1 MTPVLTPGCTCVG
14 LSVDPCADPVGD
26 PVAVPVQVFLREA
39 ERQHLQ
45 SLLHQEV
52 LRRIAALQ
60 RRFRARLERAS
71 FLRTREASVCIQVP
85 CP

>member
-1 MTPVLTPGCTCVG
+1 MSAFVCPLPGSADLCVC
-14 LSVDPCADPVGD
+14 VCVW
-26 PVAVPVQVFLREA
+26 VQVFLREA
-39 ERQHLQ
+39 GRRSLQ
-45 SLLHQEV
+45 ASLHGRV
-52 LRRIAALQ
+52 LSLVVALQ